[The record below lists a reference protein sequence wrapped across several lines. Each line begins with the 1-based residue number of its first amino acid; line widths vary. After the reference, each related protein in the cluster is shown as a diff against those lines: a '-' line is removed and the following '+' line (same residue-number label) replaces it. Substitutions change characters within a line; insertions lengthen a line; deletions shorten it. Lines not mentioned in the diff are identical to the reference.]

1 MDFWIQNSWSIPL
14 IAIFLWTMIWSIDWW
29 VCVKDLKW
37 VRYHNKETKGKKIKC
52 MHQLGNFG
60 LLNGLIRNI
69 FLYHIR
75 GRGVLWY
82 FVYML
87 KERETLDETLMTWK

>member
-1 MDFWIQNSWSIPL
+1 
-14 IAIFLWTMIWSIDWW
+14 
-29 VCVKDLKW
+29 
-37 VRYHNKETKGKKIKC
+37 